1 MQPFTVGSARGGSDV
16 RRRPPGQ
23 RAGRYP
29 EAPDVSSSG
38 IRQAHGPT
46 AAPRRFRFA
55 PQQRPCLQAPAA
67 ARAATYGGTSK
78 QPPHCCK
85 GKLAGITRRRRSK
98 EKLHS
103 QLGAWRAR
111 CGEKRPDAC
120 QVPHEAK
127 AKPLAYGGDWKKRKN
142 NSGMLTI
149 IPLHMTFPAFAMA
162 QFD

>member
-16 RRRPPGQ
+16 RRRSPGQ

-78 QPPHCCK
+78 QPPHRCK
-85 GKLAGITRRRRSK
+85 GKLAGITQRRRSK

-127 AKPLAYGGDWKKRKN
+127 EKPLACGQD
-142 NSGMLTI
+142 
-149 IPLHMTFPAFAMA
+149 
-162 QFD
+162 